1 MVQGQRGPDGRAE
14 PATSATCCAPG
25 DAGADRA
32 ERPSRS
38 SPVMLRT
45 ARLDLRPFTLD
56 DVDAMHRIYSDP
68 QVMRHVGD
76 GPVTDVAQTA
86 AMLRE

>member
-1 MVQGQRGPDGRAE
+1 
-14 PATSATCCAPG
+14 
-25 DAGADRA
+25 
-32 ERPSRS
+32 
-38 SPVMLRT
+38 MLRT